1 MICGTTTRLR
11 RIEREDIPT
20 FVRWFSDPKVREF
33 VLLNRPI
40 SIAEEERWFENQLQ
54 DSNSEIFAIET
65 NDGIHIGNIGLH
77 DINWTHRRAE
87 MGIVIGEKKFWSQG
101 YGSDAIHTLLRFAFH
116 ELNLHRVSLQVYED
130 NGRAIRAYEKCGF
143 QHEGRYREAIYRKG
157 TYYDALIMSVIR
169 REFDAQQAGSA

>member
-54 DSNSEIFAIET
+54 DSNSDLCHRDQRRHPYRQHWTARHQLDASTCRDGHRDRGEEILEP
-65 NDGIHIGNIGLH
+65 GL
-77 DINWTHRRAE
+77 W
-87 MGIVIGEKKFWSQG
+87 
-101 YGSDAIHTLLRFAFH
+101 
-116 ELNLHRVSLQVYED
+116 
-130 NGRAIRAYEKCGF
+130 
-143 QHEGRYREAIYRKG
+143 
-157 TYYDALIMSVIR
+157 
-169 REFDAQQAGSA
+169 